1 MSDKLNAD
9 KILDLATKAFAY
21 IGFVY
26 VLQEIFKL
34 IGLIHE

>member
-1 MSDKLNAD
+1 MSDKRNSD

>member
-1 MSDKLNAD
+1 MSDKRNAD

-21 IGFVY
+21 IGFIY

-34 IGLIHE
+34 IGLIHG